1 MRDTLVV
8 GTAGHIDHGKTTL
21 IKDLTG
27 IDADRL
33 ADEKRRG
40 ITIELGFAYMRLNE
54 HQLISFVDVP
64 GHERFVKSMLAGAMG
79 MDVVML
85 VVAADEGFKPQ
96 TYEHLNILSHLN
108 IKKGIVVLTKCDLVT
123 REDIEFRKAEIN
135 EIVQNTFMEHSP
147 IVEYSIKD
155 VNCKNTLIDVIKTYM
170 SDIDKEVTHSSSR
183 LSIDRVFSVK
193 GYGTVVTGTLIEGKI
208 RVGEVIK
215 HYPSFRN
222 VRVKGIQVHSENVDE
237 ATFGQRV
244 ALNLAVDKDTLERGD
259 VLSSS
264 DQIPETQIID
274 VRLKTDQGIESP
286 IKHWQRLRLYHGTR
300 EILCRIAIKDQQ
312 SIEGDT
318 ELVVQLRLE
327 SSLYCKINDP
337 IIVRNFSP
345 VITLGGGRI
354 VNTLAKKHVLSDSD
368 LSVDDEV
375 LKILENTQQ
384 PFELKDEIFHSL
396 PFTIDQCMMAF
407 DQLTQNGELVKM
419 SDNTYASSKWWLM
432 IENRFMTILIEFHK
446 ENSLKTGIDRE
457 TLRSRLNHDLKQFN
471 ISKADYA
478 SIVSKLSSENKIEVS
493 GQLIKDPKHEVKYS
507 IREKSIMDRQL
518 SQVNKN
524 ELKPTAISE
533 LIIQSDPKK
542 LQEELLY
549 HLINRE
555 ILVKISEEAVLSKK
569 AYSMCKKNLLD
580 HFERHEFL
588 TVAEFRDLLDISRKA
603 SVELLE
609 HFDRENVTKRI
620 ENTRILIK

>member
-8 GTAGHIDHGKTTL
+8 GTAGHIDHGKTSL

-27 IDADRL
+27 IETDRL

-40 ITIELGFAYMRLNE
+40 ITIELGFAYLRLNE

-108 IKKGIVVLTKCDLVT
+108 VKKGIVVLTKCDLVT
-123 REDIEFRKAEIN
+123 REDIEFKKAEIN
-135 EIVQNTFMEHSP
+135 EILQDTFMAHSP

-155 VNCKNTLIDVIKTYM
+155 KTCKIHLVDVLETYM
-170 SDIDKEVTHSSSR
+170 SDIDKDVTHTSSR

-208 RVGEVIK
+208 KVGEVIK
-215 HYPSFRN
+215 HYPSHGDIRI
-222 VRVKGIQVHSENVDE
+222 KGIQVHNENVDE

-244 ALNLAVDKDTLERGD
+244 ALNLAVEKDTVERGD

-274 VRLKTDQGIESP
+274 VRLKTDAGIEAP

-312 SIEGDT
+312 SIDGNT

-327 SSLYCKINDP
+327 SPLYCKINDP
-337 IIVRNFSP
+337 IIIRNFSP

-354 VNTLAKKHVLSDSD
+354 VNTHARKHVLSNSSS
-368 LSVDDEV
+368 SVDDEV

-384 PFELKDEIFHSL
+384 PFEMKDEIYHSL
-396 PFTIDQCMMAF
+396 PFTIDQCLIAF
-407 DQLTQNGELVKM
+407 DHLIQNGELVKM
-419 SDNTYASSKWWLM
+419 SGNTYASTKWWLM

-446 ENSLKTGIDRE
+446 DNPLRAGMDRE
-457 TLRSRLNHDLKQFN
+457 TLRSKLNHELKPVN
-471 ISKADYA
+471 ISKGDYGA
-478 SIVSKLSSENKIEVS
+478 IVSKLMSENKIESS

-507 IREKSIMDRQL
+507 IREKSIIDRQL
-518 SQVNKN
+518 ELVSTND
-524 ELKPTAISE
+524 LKPTAISE
-533 LIIQSDPKK
+533 LIVHSDPKK
-542 LQEELLY
+542 LQEEILY

-555 ILVKISEEAVLSKK
+555 ILVRISEEAVLSKK
-569 AYSMCKKNLLD
+569 AYSMCKKYLMD
-580 HFERHEFL
+580 HFEKHEFL

-609 HFDRENVTKRI
+609 HFDRENITKRI
-620 ENTRILIK
+620 ENKRILIK

>member
-8 GTAGHIDHGKTTL
+8 GTAGHIDHGKTSL

-33 ADEKRRG
+33 DDEKRRG
-40 ITIELGFAYMRLNE
+40 ITIELGFAYMRLNA

-108 IKKGIVVLTKCDLVT
+108 VKKGIVVLTKCDLVT
-123 REDIEFRKAEIN
+123 REDIDFKKVEIN
-135 EIVQNTFMEHSP
+135 EILQDTFLELSP
-147 IVEYSIKD
+147 IVEYSTKD
-155 VNCKNTLIDVIKTYM
+155 ENCKKTLIEVLETYM
-170 SDIDKEVTHSSSR
+170 SNIDREATHASSR
-183 LSIDRVFSVK
+183 LSVDRVFSVK

-208 RVGEVIK
+208 GVGEVIK
-215 HYPSFRN
+215 HYPSLRDI
-222 VRVKGIQVHSENVDE
+222 RVKGIQVHNENVDE

-244 ALNLAVDKDTLERGD
+244 ALNLAVDKDTVERGD

-274 VRLKTDQGIESP
+274 VRLKTDSGIESP

-300 EILCRIAIKDQQ
+300 EILCRIAIKDQL
-312 SIEGDT
+312 SIEGNT

-327 SSLYCKINDP
+327 SPLYCKINDP
-337 IIVRNFSP
+337 IIIRNFSP

-354 VNTLAKKHVLSDSD
+354 VNTLARKHVLSDFDS
-368 LSVDDEV
+368 SVDDEV

-384 PFELKDEIFHSL
+384 PFEMKDEIYHNL
-396 PFTIDQCMMAF
+396 PFTIDQCMSAF
-407 DQLTQNGELVKM
+407 EHLIINGELVKM
-419 SDNTYASSKWWLM
+419 SGTTYASSKWWLM
-432 IENRFMTILIEFHK
+432 VENRFMTILIEFHK
-446 ENSLKTGIDRE
+446 ENALRAGMDRE
-457 TLRSRLNHDLKQFN
+457 TLRSRLNHDLRQLN
-471 ISKADYA
+471 ISKGDYTA
-478 SIVSKLSSENKIEVS
+478 IVSKLSRENKIELS
-493 GQLIKDPKHEVKYS
+493 GQLIKNPKHEVKYS
-507 IREKSIMDRQL
+507 AREKSILDRQIT
-518 SQVNKN
+518 QVTKN
-524 ELKPTAISE
+524 DLKPTAISE

-569 AYSMCKKNLLD
+569 AYSMCKKYLVD
-580 HFERHEFL
+580 HFEKHEFL